1 MLYKLISKLHTTFS
15 LKKLGIPQYFLGIKV
30 HYQPSE
36 AIILTQTKYI
46 KDQIAKVNITEVKDV
61 STPMF
66 NTCKLSEH
74 GDDKL
79 LDPLLYITTVSEF
92 QYVTLTRLGIAFS
105 VNIACQYMS
114 GSLESHW
121 SVVKHLL
128 QYLNGTSSHG
138 IFLALDASLHKLSL
152 QTYSEYDWAS
162 DLDNKHSTS
171 GSCVFLGPNFVA
183 RSSKK
188 QLLLARS
195 STKSEYQALAHKTSE
210 VLWIKSIVQ
219 ELFIPYLPPKL
230 LCGNLSVFM
239 ISHNPILH
247 ARTKH
252 IELDIHFVREI
263 INGNKLHIQYVPAQ
277 A

>member
-1 MLYKLISKLHTTFS
+1 MLYKLISKLHTIFS
-15 LKKLGIPQYFLGIKV
+15 LKKLGIPQYFLGIEV

-36 AIILTQTKYI
+36 VIILTQTKYI
-46 KDQIAKVNITEVKDV
+46 KDLIAKVNITEVKDL

-66 NTCKLSEH
+66 NTCKLSKH

-79 LDPLLYITTVSEF
+79 LDPLLYITTVSAF

-105 VNIACQYMS
+105 VNIAYQYMS

-121 SVVKHLL
+121 SVVKHML
-128 QYLNGTSSHG
+128 QYLNDTSSHG
-138 IFLALDASLHKLSL
+138 IFLALVASLHKLSL
-152 QTYSEYDWAS
+152 QTYSESDWAS

-195 STKSEYQALAHKTSE
+195 STESEYQALAHKTSE

-230 LCGNLSVFM
+230 ICGNISIFM
-239 ISHNPILH
+239 IIRLLGS
-247 ARTKH
+247 
-252 IELDIHFVREI
+252 
-263 INGNKLHIQYVPAQ
+263 
-277 A
+277 